1 MTIGLYDNFANPQ
14 GWHIIRGALH
24 YYLILNV
31 ERNNKTEPLAP
42 VTPLAETRMVSY
54 VHVEVGPVDVV
65 RWHVGLGVP
74 DEGDSPAELCRFV
87 EFVPKAQK

>member
-1 MTIGLYDNFANPQ
+1 M
-14 GWHIIRGALH
+14 
-24 YYLILNV
+24 
-31 ERNNKTEPLAP
+31 
-42 VTPLAETRMVSY
+42 TPLAETRMVSY
-54 VHVEVGPVDVV
+54 VRVEVGPVDVV